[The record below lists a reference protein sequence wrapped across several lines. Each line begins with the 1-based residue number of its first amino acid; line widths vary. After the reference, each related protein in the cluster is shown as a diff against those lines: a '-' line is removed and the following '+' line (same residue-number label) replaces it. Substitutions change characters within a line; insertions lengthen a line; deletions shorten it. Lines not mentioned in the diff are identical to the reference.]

1 MNDNKNEMNKTP
13 ESAVPSVKKD
23 MRKIRS
29 RRKRLSTGKIVAIS
43 IILAIYVLVL
53 AAVSVVVFYK
63 PSVESSTKYYIE
75 TITDTYG
82 NVIETIKHEIEFDKQ
97 KAESYNILVLGHD
110 RAAMLTDVFMIVNID
125 NLTHEITVMQIP
137 RDTYIG
143 NHDGLNIITNKINAL
158 FSTYY
163 RQHYGSGKSQNE
175 AYKLALTS
183 VKKDLAE
190 ALGIDI
196 DFAAIM
202 DLDGFRGIVDAL
214 GGVEM
219 NVTRPLYYNDPG
231 QGLYINIP
239 AGYQTLN
246 GEQAEGFVRYRDGYA
261 SADLG
266 RQNAQKQFMAAFM
279 KKAKNSLSLSNI
291 GQLTEI
297 ADQVIT
303 YVDTDMSAADLLY
316 FGKAVLKCDLTN
328 MNMFTMPGNLSNGWF
343 VMNRAGVRE
352 KMSEHYYRY
361 EGGLPDGMFDKETI
375 FNCPENSHMSTQYY
389 KPADQIYDNSV
400 VNGENAGD
408 IEITMNLNKKG

>member
-1 MNDNKNEMNKTP
+1 MNDNMNETNKTP
-13 ESAVPSVKKD
+13 GTATSSVKTD
-23 MRKIRS
+23 MRKRRS
-29 RRKRLSTGKIVAIS
+29 RRKRLSTSKIVAIS
-43 IILAIYVLVL
+43 IILVIYVLVL

-63 PSVESSTKYYIE
+63 PTVESSTKYYIE

-82 NVIETIKHEIEFDKQ
+82 NVIETIKHEIEFDEQ
-97 KAESYNILVLGHD
+97 KSESYNILVLGHD

-137 RDTYIG
+137 RDTYIA
-143 NHDGLNIITNKINAL
+143 NHNGMNVMTNKINAL

-163 RQHYGSGKSQNE
+163 YTNYRNGKSQNE

-183 VKKDLAE
+183 VKEDLAV

-196 DFAAIM
+196 DFSAIM

-219 NVTRPLYYNDPG
+219 NVTRPLYYDDPA

-246 GEQAEGFVRYRDGYA
+246 GAQAEGFVRFRYGYA

-297 ADQVIT
+297 ADQIIT
-303 YVDTDMSAADLLY
+303 YVDTDMTAADLLY
-316 FGKAVLKCDLTN
+316 FGKAVLKCDLSS
-328 MNMFTMPGNLSNGWF
+328 MNMFTMPGNLASGTGFF
-343 VMNRAGVRE
+343 VMNRAGVLE

-361 EGGLPDGMFDKETI
+361 EGSIPDGMFDKETI
-375 FNCPENSHMSTQYY
+375 FNCPENSYMSSLYY
-389 KPADQIYDNSV
+389 KPADQVYDDSV

-408 IEITMNLNKKG
+408 IWIN

>member
-13 ESAVPSVKKD
+13 GTATSSVKTD
-23 MRKIRS
+23 MRKRRS
-29 RRKRLSTGKIVAIS
+29 RRKRLSTGKIVAIA
-43 IILAIYVLVL
+43 IILVIYVLVL

-63 PSVESSTKYYIE
+63 PTVENSTKYYIE

-82 NVIETIKHEIEFDKQ
+82 NVIETIKHEIEFDEQ

-110 RAAMLTDVFMIVNID
+110 RAAMLTDVFMVVNID
-125 NLTHEITVMQIP
+125 NFTHEITVMQIP

-246 GEQAEGFVRYRDGYA
+246 GEQAEGFVRYRKGYA
-261 SADLG
+261 TADLG

-316 FGKAVLKCDLTN
+316 FGKAVLKCDLAN
-328 MNMFTMPGNLSNGWF
+328 MNMFTMPGNLANHYF

-375 FNCPENSHMSTQYY
+375 FNCPSNSYMSAAYY
-389 KPADQIYDNSV
+389 KPADQVYDDGV
-400 VNGENAGD
+400 FNGENAED
-408 IEITMNLNKKG
+408 IWIN